1 MGHEP
6 VSPDVRCDYGYWYLL
21 PMGYPLLV
29 VEQYQRALAED
40 PLRLG
45 SRVELAWCL
54 QAGGTEAESLAQL
67 RQALDLDE
75 NFAPALYG
83 LALNY
88 AI

>member
-1 MGHEP
+1 
-6 VSPDVRCDYGYWYLL
+6 
-21 PMGYPLLV
+21 
-29 VEQYQRALAED
+29 
-40 PLRLG
+40 LG